1 MESTNNQPYI
11 YRSLKYFESLNG
23 LRFIAAFLV
32 VMHHSETIRNKYLLP
47 NLQYFSLFQNGRT
60 AVTFFF
66 VLSGF
71 LITFL
76 LLRERD
82 KNGTV
87 SVSNFY
93 VRRILR
99 IWPLY
104 FLLVVIGTI
113 LVPFAIKIIH
123 FNYQMPYT
131 FSQVWLYFVLFIPFV
146 VNAIFGHH
154 FLEPLWSIGVE
165 EIFYL
170 MWAPIFRFVKKGIV
184 PILIFLIVISVLL
197 RNIHFSPIADYII
210 NCLLFD
216 SMAIGGL
223 GAWWLFNLK
232 KPIEEVFLFRS
243 VWVQSILLSLLAIF
257 VFSIHEIQN
266 NSIGRVVYWAFTHPV
281 IGSFLVNGLFLYL
294 IVNVSTNSKRIFSL
308 KGKIWDWLGDISYGI
323 YMYHMLFV
331 FGIILLFKNKLQ
343 ALSLLSGTLL
353 YYSIVTVGVITT
365 AYLSKNLFEN
375 QFLKLKGRFEKL

>member
-1 MESTNNQPYI
+1 MESNTNQPYI

-47 NLQYFSLFQNGRT
+47 NLQQFSLFQNGRT

-76 LLRERD
+76 LLQERD

-93 VRRILR
+93 VRRVLR

-104 FLLVVIGTI
+104 FFLVVIGTI

-131 FSQVWLYFVLFIPFV
+131 FSQVWLYFILFIPFV

-184 PILIFLIVISVLL
+184 PILIFLIVVSVLL

-257 VFSIHEIQN
+257 VFSIHEIQD
-266 NSIGRVVYWAFTHPV
+266 NSIGGVVYWAFTNPV

-294 IVNVSTNSKRIFSL
+294 IVNVSINSKRIFSL

-323 YMYHMLFV
+323 YMYHMFFV

-343 ALSLLSGTLL
+343 TLSLLSGTLL

-375 QFLKLKGRFEKL
+375 QFLKLKGRFERL

>member
-93 VRRILR
+93 IRRVLR

-184 PILIFLIVISVLL
+184 PILIFLIVVSVLL
-197 RNIHFSPIADYII
+197 RNIHFSPIADYVI

-266 NSIGRVVYWAFTHPV
+266 NSIGGVVYWAFTNTV

-343 ALSLLSGTLL
+343 TLSLLSGTLL

>member
-1 MESTNNQPYI
+1 MESNTNQPYI

-47 NLQYFSLFQNGRT
+47 NLQQFSLFQNGRT

-93 VRRILR
+93 VRRVLR

-131 FSQVWLYFVLFIPFV
+131 FSEVWLYFVLFIPFV

-170 MWAPIFRFVKKGIV
+170 MWAPIFRLVKKGIV
-184 PILIFLIVISVLL
+184 PILIFLIVVSVLL
-197 RNIHFSPIADYII
+197 RNIHFSPIADYVI

-257 VFSIHEIQN
+257 IFSIHEIQD
-266 NSIGRVVYWAFTHPV
+266 NSIGGVVYWTFTHPV

-294 IVNVSTNSKRIFSL
+294 IVNVSINSKRIFSL

-343 ALSLLSGTLL
+343 TLSLSSGTIL